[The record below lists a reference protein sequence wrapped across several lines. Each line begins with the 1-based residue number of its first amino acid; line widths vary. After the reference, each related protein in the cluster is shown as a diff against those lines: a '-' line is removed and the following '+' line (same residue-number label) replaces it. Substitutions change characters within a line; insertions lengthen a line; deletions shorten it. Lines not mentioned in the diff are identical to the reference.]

1 MASDNE
7 TTGNDNISLTDVTP
21 FETGDATEIA
31 QAASG
36 ADAQPIGTVDTTS
49 GSVIATRVD
58 GTKVEL
64 EPGSQ
69 VYQGDVIETAGGGS
83 IGVTLADETTFSMAE
98 NGNMV
103 LDEMV
108 YDPAT
113 QEGSISI
120 SAVEGVFTFVSGQIA
135 KTDPDAMTL
144 DTPVATIGIRGTQV
158 GLDVGEGQDTSVVLM
173 EEADGF
179 VGEVVV
185 SNAAGVQ
192 ILNTAFQGTQITD
205 ASTAPSQS
213 YTVNMSDMLQQFGGA
228 LNSLPAGN
236 NANQYGTDSAEVSQ
250 LIEDAIAAEEAAT
263 AEDEDLAEEEGEGE
277 EELAAEEEGATEE
290 ELAAEEEGATEEEL
304 AAEEEGATEEE
315 LAAEEEGATEEE
327 LAAEEEGA
335 TDEELAEFETAAGDE
350 EELASEE
357 GTVSDEELAAEEGA
371 TEEDLAVEDLAVAEL
386 GDEELA
392 DFETAAG
399 EVSEEELAQA
409 EVVSEVATEE
419 LGAEELGSEEL
430 SEEGVFEEELATAD
444 DPTDAQGVGEAQG
457 QESAEDLANFDTAAG
472 GEFQEEELS
481 IAVASSDDEDLSAA
495 DQAALDGSDLN
506 DFETA
511 AGDEDTTE
519 QTGFIDTT
527 ATDAA
532 ADTAAAAAAAA
543 AAAQAAADAAAQAAA
558 DAAAVAAEAAAQAAA
573 D

>member
-236 NANQYGTDSAEVSQ
+236 NANQYARTVLKSAS
-250 LIEDAIAAEEAAT
+250 
-263 AEDEDLAEEEGEGE
+263 
-277 EELAAEEEGATEE
+277 
-290 ELAAEEEGATEEEL
+290 
-304 AAEEEGATEEE
+304 
-315 LAAEEEGATEEE
+315 
-327 LAAEEEGA
+327 
-335 TDEELAEFETAAGDE
+335 
-350 EELASEE
+350 
-357 GTVSDEELAAEEGA
+357 
-371 TEEDLAVEDLAVAEL
+371 
-386 GDEELA
+386 
-392 DFETAAG
+392 
-399 EVSEEELAQA
+399 
-409 EVVSEVATEE
+409 
-419 LGAEELGSEEL
+419 
-430 SEEGVFEEELATAD
+430 
-444 DPTDAQGVGEAQG
+444 
-457 QESAEDLANFDTAAG
+457 
-472 GEFQEEELS
+472 
-481 IAVASSDDEDLSAA
+481 
-495 DQAALDGSDLN
+495 
-506 DFETA
+506 
-511 AGDEDTTE
+511 
-519 QTGFIDTT
+519 
-527 ATDAA
+527 
-532 ADTAAAAAAAA
+532 
-543 AAAQAAADAAAQAAA
+543 
-558 DAAAVAAEAAAQAAA
+558 
-573 D
+573 

>member
-263 AEDEDLAEEEGEGE
+263 AEDEDLAEEEGEGGLLE
-277 EELAAEEEGATEE
+277 H
-290 ELAAEEEGATEEEL
+290 
-304 AAEEEGATEEE
+304 
-315 LAAEEEGATEEE
+315 
-327 LAAEEEGA
+327 
-335 TDEELAEFETAAGDE
+335 
-350 EELASEE
+350 
-357 GTVSDEELAAEEGA
+357 VRR
-371 TEEDLAVEDLAVAEL
+371 
-386 GDEELA
+386 
-392 DFETAAG
+392 
-399 EVSEEELAQA
+399 
-409 EVVSEVATEE
+409 
-419 LGAEELGSEEL
+419 
-430 SEEGVFEEELATAD
+430 
-444 DPTDAQGVGEAQG
+444 
-457 QESAEDLANFDTAAG
+457 
-472 GEFQEEELS
+472 
-481 IAVASSDDEDLSAA
+481 
-495 DQAALDGSDLN
+495 
-506 DFETA
+506 
-511 AGDEDTTE
+511 
-519 QTGFIDTT
+519 
-527 ATDAA
+527 
-532 ADTAAAAAAAA
+532 
-543 AAAQAAADAAAQAAA
+543 
-558 DAAAVAAEAAAQAAA
+558 
-573 D
+573 